1 MENRNQLVDLYSP
14 TIPFLQFLRIV
25 HPSPWKNSASASP
38 ALIPRIHFKR
48 QAVGLSAG
56 LLGTSWDDWTKQ
68 AQRACTNCTKSC
80 SAKPHKCTEVKTV
93 WAQGISGL
101 LCFSLFCIY
110 IYCYNHHVISC
121 YIMLYHVRSCYIMLY
136 LGCLPAVP
144 IKSHWERDILT
155 SRSPLPVLWDSPSSP
170 NELKL
175 AEPGHR
181 SFLGKAAVQRQTG
194 NERLLGLA

>member
-1 MENRNQLVDLYSP
+1 MPQQAPRWYQGSISSDRRLVYLQGSLEHHGMIGPNRHKGHAQIAPNPVLQNLTSVLKWKQFEPRESLGCCVLVYS
-14 TIPFLQFLRIV
+14 V
-25 HPSPWKNSASASP
+25 Y
-38 ALIPRIHFKR
+38 
-48 QAVGLSAG
+48 
-56 LLGTSWDDWTKQ
+56 
-68 AQRACTNCTKSC
+68 
-80 SAKPHKCTEVKTV
+80 
-93 WAQGISGL
+93 
-101 LCFSLFCIY
+101 IY